1 MRNAVR
7 IAPGDAVSWY
17 QLGLVESDM
26 ASHTDAIGKLRRAI
40 ALDPDL
46 PGVQTTLAHVQFSA
60 GQLDSAKETLREA
73 LRIDPYDSAA
83 WDLAGRVLTTARA
96 FPEAFFNFERA
107 IYYRPAFAPHLYDYA
122 LALWISGAF
131 ERAEEFVRTAL
142 RADNRMAEAHA
153 LLGSL
158 LANRRQLAEA
168 TSEYREALRLRPG
181 FARTRLDLASV
192 LAAQGKT
199 AEAVEQ
205 LREVT
210 KSGDTEAARSAA
222 EALRKLGQ

>member
-1 MRNAVR
+1 
-7 IAPGDAVSWY
+7 
-17 QLGLVESDM
+17 
-26 ASHTDAIGKLRRAI
+26 
-40 ALDPDL
+40 
-46 PGVQTTLAHVQFSA
+46 
-60 GQLDSAKETLREA
+60 
-73 LRIDPYDSAA
+73 
-83 WDLAGRVLTTARA
+83 
-96 FPEAFFNFERA
+96 
-107 IYYRPAFAPHLYDYA
+107 
-122 LALWISGAF
+122 
-131 ERAEEFVRTAL
+131 
-142 RADNRMAEAHA
+142 MAEAHA

-210 KSGDTEAARSAA
+210 KSGDTDAARSAA